1 MLSDKNRARAAAHV
15 KNFTDVYIHAKRDV
29 GYNVRSFALP
39 TFDSQDD
46 FDGCRPEE
54 KGTDF
59 QEHNEFIAEVLKGLL
74 ENGVPA
80 EPVLFHYSDFLRWL
94 NGRKI
99 TNENRSAYA
108 GYLLAE
114 AAHKGKSA

>member
-54 KGTDF
+54 KRK
-59 QEHNEFIAEVLKGLL
+59 AEKL
-74 ENGVPA
+74 P
-80 EPVLFHYSDFLRWL
+80 
-94 NGRKI
+94 
-99 TNENRSAYA
+99 
-108 GYLLAE
+108 E
-114 AAHKGKSA
+114 AAVRQDKSRQLSLAAQKLPGFARLDEA

>member
-1 MLSDKNRARAAAHV
+1 MGRKAEGPVAGVSYYLAASKARV
-15 KNFTDVYIHAKRDV
+15 L
-29 GYNVRSFALP
+29 GYGRQCTAGQKICFFLGLGPFNSFGLVP
-39 TFDSQDD
+39 
-46 FDGCRPEE
+46 
-54 KGTDF
+54 GTDF